1 MSKIIWMTSL
11 SMTAPLLNM
20 TRTMEAHFPTQ
31 SDEKNI
37 DIVSQNK
44 ELVSQN
50 IDLVSQNIDLLSQYI
65 DLISRNNEI
74 VSQSILTLYLE
85 KTR

>member
-20 TRTMEAHFPTQ
+20 TRTMEAHFPAQ

-37 DIVSQNK
+37 DI
-44 ELVSQN
+44 
-50 IDLVSQNIDLLSQYI
+50 VSQNIDLLSQYI

-74 VSQSILTLYLE
+74 VSKYILTLYLE
-85 KTR
+85 KMR